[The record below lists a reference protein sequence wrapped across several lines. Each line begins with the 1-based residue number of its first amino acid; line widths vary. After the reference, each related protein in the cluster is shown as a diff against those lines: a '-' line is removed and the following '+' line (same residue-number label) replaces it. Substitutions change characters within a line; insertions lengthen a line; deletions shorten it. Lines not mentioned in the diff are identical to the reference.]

1 MSTAFLVVILALIWA
16 GISGNFTGL
25 NLLFGGLIGAVAV
38 LILRDALSGPRSSRR
53 VRRILS
59 LAILFLYELMV
70 SAVRVAMVVMRPDM
84 SKAVRPA
91 IVAVPLSVKSDAEIT
106 LLANLITLTPG
117 TLSVDV
123 SADKS
128 VLYVHALCMDDR
140 DAMIADIANGFEK
153 KVREV
158 FE

>member
-1 MSTAFLVVILALIWA
+1 MSTAFLVVILALTWA

-25 NLLFGGLIGAVAV
+25 NLIFGGLIGGLAV
-38 LILRDALSGPRSSRR
+38 LILREVLPGPRSSRR

-59 LAILFLYELMV
+59 LVLLFLYELVV
-70 SAVRVAMVVMRPDM
+70 SAVRVAAVVLRPDM
-84 SKAVRPA
+84 SRAVRPA
-91 IVAVPLSVKSDAEIT
+91 IVAVPLTIKSDAEIT

-140 DAMIADIANGFEK
+140 EAMIADIADGFEK